1 LSILFQRKRERER
14 KGERERERE
23 SEITGVGQILM
34 EINYS
39 RAQSFK
45 TFYGRNLQKFVIS

>member
-14 KGERERERE
+14 KGEKERERE
-23 SEITGVGQILM
+23 ITGAGQILM

-39 RAQSFK
+39 WAQCFK
-45 TFYGRNLQKFVIS
+45 TFYGRNLQMFVIS